1 MKFIKDVDPEIIL
14 EENDKVIIS
23 TMQGNKRKII
33 ITYNNGSLEIDEVAV
48 DKIELI
54 KQEEEAIKVMKEYNK
69 KNCTKKKNSL

>member
-54 KQEEEAIKVMKEYNK
+54 KQEEEAIQVMKEYNK